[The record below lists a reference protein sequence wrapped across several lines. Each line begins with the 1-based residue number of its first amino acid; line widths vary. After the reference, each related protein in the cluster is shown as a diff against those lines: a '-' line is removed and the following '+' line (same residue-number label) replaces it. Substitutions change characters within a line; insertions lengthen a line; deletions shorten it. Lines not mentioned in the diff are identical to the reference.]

1 MIFLKELKMCLRE
14 LAIVDDTLET
24 LGMPKEY
31 QKLRNWIIRIINGWI
46 VYFFLAYY
54 NLSKIFFRPNSYI
67 HSPSYFTVVFYLFM
81 ILFIHYSKFVIILST
96 LISTIILGIYI
107 YIYMYTFTL

>member
-31 QKLRNWIIRIINGWI
+31 QKLRNWIIRIING
-46 VYFFLAYY
+46 
-54 NLSKIFFRPNSYI
+54 
-67 HSPSYFTVVFYLFM
+67 
-81 ILFIHYSKFVIILST
+81 
-96 LISTIILGIYI
+96 
-107 YIYMYTFTL
+107 